1 MNFDQ
6 ALEYVHSLA
15 SRRGL
20 KLGLDRVLAA
30 SRILGSPHEAFSAV
44 QIAGTNGKGS
54 VAAMIAAVLEK
65 AGISA
70 GLYTSP
76 HIHRITE
83 RIRIDSQEISRHA
96 FAKVCGRMAALENE
110 ENAPALTFFE
120 ALTLMAFMAFKDH
133 GVRTAVL
140 ETGLG
145 GRLDACSIANPSLC
159 VITTVSLDHTHILGG
174 DIASIAAE
182 KAGILKPH
190 VPLVTGRLEK
200 EAMDVVLARAHE
212 LECDTW
218 CIDRDFTLT
227 GSGGHEYE
235 FNCPWGRTGAITCGL
250 GGEFQ
255 LHNAACALAAVHILR
270 KQGLK
275 IRNEHIT
282 AGIKS
287 AKWNCRFEIVNRECE
302 IVLDAAHNVHAI
314 EALSESLDAL
324 PSARARCVLLF
335 GALKDKAV
343 NEMLAPLRRRSD
355 EVFLVKPDVDR
366 GLDPAQY
373 ALKDDVVCSSAREAL
388 EKCIKSAGEGGRV
401 VVTGSIFL
409 AAEIRGLLYPD
420 EVRDPMIDL

>member
-1 MNFDQ
+1 MNFDR

-20 KLGLDRVLAA
+20 RLGLDRVLAA
-30 SRILGSPHEAFSAV
+30 SRMLGSPHEAFSTV
-44 QIAGTNGKGS
+44 LIAGTNGKGS

-65 AGISA
+65 AGIIA

-83 RIRIDSQEISRHA
+83 RIRIDSEEISRHA
-96 FAKVCGRMAALENE
+96 FAGVCERIAALENE
-110 ENAPALTFFE
+110 ENHLDLSFFE

-133 GVRTAVL
+133 GVRTAVV

-145 GRLDACSIANPSLC
+145 GRLDACSITHPSLC
-159 VITTVSLDHTHILGG
+159 VITTVGLDHTHILGS

-200 EAMDVVLARAHE
+200 PAMDVVLARARE

-218 CIDRDFTLT
+218 CIDRDFTL
-227 GSGGHEYE
+227 SGPGNDGYE
-235 FNCPWGRTGAITCGL
+235 FNGPWGSTGGITCGL
-250 GGEFQ
+250 GGQFQ
-255 LHNAACALAAVHILR
+255 LHNAACALAAACILR

-287 AKWNCRFEIVNRECE
+287 AKWNCRFEIVKRECE

-314 EALSESLDAL
+314 KALSDSLDAL
-324 PSARARCVLLF
+324 PPARARCVLLF
-335 GALKDKAV
+335 GALRDKAV
-343 NEMLAPLRRRSD
+343 NDMLVPLRRRFD
-355 EVFLVKPDVDR
+355 EIFLVKPDVDR

-373 ALKDDVVCSSAREAL
+373 ALEDDVVCSSAREAL
-388 EKCIKSAGEGGRV
+388 EKCIKSARDGGRV
-401 VVTGSIFL
+401 VITGSIFL
-409 AAEIRGLLYPD
+409 VAEIRSLLYPD
-420 EVRDPMIDL
+420 EVRDRMIDL